1 MPKIS
6 EDIIRAVTD
15 AAKIEEVV
23 KDIIGERRQ
32 DNPGGL
38 HKAGVNMTCLCPFH
52 DDKNDGNLI
61 IRPSTLS
68 AKATG
73 RNSYRCFVCDA
84 KGGPVQF
91 LMNAEKMSF
100 PDAIRWL
107 GKKYNIPVDDVPV
120 NWTPPPPKPTPPPPP
135 PLEIPREWV
144 SRTMKLAPM
153 ATFVTW
159 YYSLPWS
166 VAQISRMHNTLWQY
180 CVGGWRDHR
189 VVFWQIDSDGV
200 PRAAKLMAFYEPG
213 HPKCGHR
220 VKEQHPGWIYNQD
233 GCRQICKPDEHTILK
248 PLFGSHLLKRYPN
261 ATVNVVESEKTAII
275 MANYYG
281 GLDSQL
287 WLACGGL
294 KFLQLESMQPLIDQ
308 GRRVWLWPDKD
319 GIEKWQ
325 EVADKLGSEQ
335 VQVYTKFFDTCW
347 EPQDG
352 DKADAADITIRI
364 MGDPNFKPRSSDSQS
379 VVVQTTPTPPNSG
392 GEAAATDKPE
402 GVTEDEWQGF
412 VQLKKALGD
421 YNIAHPDLADAPFLD
436 AEELTDPELHRR
448 REILRQRYNFNKSRN
463 RPTPPTTNIEGVKS
477 VGEILQDHP
486 LLKNLIKP

>member
-68 AKATG
+68 ADAVG

-120 NWTPPPPKPTPPPPP
+120 NWTPPPPKPIPPPPP

-144 SRTMKLAPM
+144 KPLMNGYNFNNFTL
-153 ATFVTW
+153 W
-159 YYSLPWS
+159 YGRLPWGE
-166 VAQISRMHNTLWQY
+166 QQRKRMKQTLWEY
-180 CVGGWRDHR
+180 CVGCWRDGR
-189 VVFWQIDSDGV
+189 VVFWQIDHEGI
-200 PRAAKLMAFYEPG
+200 PRAAKLMRFYPQD
-213 HPKCGHR
+213 HQKFGHR
-220 VKEQHPGWIYNQD
+220 VKEEHPGWLYNQSGTYD
-233 GCRQICKPDEHTILK
+233 ENGNYTKGPRDLLDPDHHTILK
-248 PLFGSHLLKRYPN
+248 PLFGSHLLKRYQH
-261 ATVNVVESEKTAII
+261 AKVNVVESEKTALV
-275 MANYYG
+275 MANYFG
-281 GLDSQL
+281 NPEQQL

-294 KFLQLESMQPLIDQ
+294 KFLKIESMQPLIDQ
-308 GRRVWLWPDKD
+308 GRQVWLWPDKD
-319 GIEKWQ
+319 GVEGWQ
-325 EVADKLGSEQ
+325 EVADKLGSDN
-335 VQVYTKFFDTCW
+335 VQVYTKFFDACW
-347 EPQDG
+347 EPEDG
-352 DKADAADITIRI
+352 DKADISDIAVRMLYHPDWVPREIKETETNASAA
-364 MGDPNFKPRSSDSQS
+364 SDHGA
-379 VVVQTTPTPPNSG
+379 TLPPP
-392 GEAAATDKPE
+392 PE
-402 GVTEDEWQGF
+402 GVTDAEWLEHLDIMKQI
-412 VQLKKALGD
+412 GD
-421 YNIAHPDLADAPFLD
+421 YELIHPQDEPIA
-436 AEELTDPELHRR
+436 DPEEIRDPRLHQW
-448 REILRQRYNFNKSRN
+448 RETLRQRYNFNKSRN
-463 RPTPPTTNIEGVKS
+463 NGKDKR
-477 VGEILQDHP
+477 
-486 LLKNLIKP
+486 